1 MIEKPKKK
9 VCKLKNT
16 YIIYHKNVVHLA
28 KEINKAF
35 DDYWNRE
42 VSEIELKELLWKWA
56 STGKLLKGNS
66 YNKTIE
72 KLCGK
77 ERIKIMG
84 KLLEGYQR
92 RI

>member
-1 MIEKPKKK
+1 MIEKLKKK
-9 VCKLKNT
+9 VEKLKIE

-28 KEINKAF
+28 KEINRAF
-35 DDYWNRE
+35 DDYWNR
-42 VSEIELKELLWKWA
+42 VLSEIELKELLWKWA
-56 STGKLLKGNS
+56 STGKLLKGDS
-66 YNKTIE
+66 YNKTVE

-77 ERIKIMG
+77 ERIKIID